1 MAVDIGSTL
10 RRALTTLGSRGRI
23 INTWVQTL
31 AIIAA
36 GVWALIYTFV
46 YKEVVLPATAP
57 VNISVD
63 LAIKQAAVVT
73 DAKRD
78 LIAVEMKIIAVN
90 PSSRI
95 LYLLPIPWVA
105 TGYTIVPR
113 KIVAQPFAQ
122 EDVSLAL
129 LSPTGKIERHSEIG
143 LSALV
148 AIGRLFNATILNPGE
163 KLQRIIVF
171 HVPPAT
177 YDMLD
182 VMATMTLTTI
192 NPSGFERKWSLDPK
206 NPLSGETWFRV
217 GKDHQLVKLR
227 EPEVEHW
234 KRKLGLHRVES
245 IAELSLG
252 RPRP

>member
-1 MAVDIGSTL
+1 MLRKAV
-10 RRALTTLGSRGRI
+10 TTLGSRGKT

-36 GVWALIYTFV
+36 GIWAIIYTFV
-46 YKEVVLPATAP
+46 YKEVLLPATAP

-95 LYLLPIPWVA
+95 LHLLPSPWLVS
-105 TGYTIVPR
+105 GYTVVPR
-113 KIVAQPFAQ
+113 KIVEQPFAQ

-129 LSPTGKIERHSEIG
+129 LSTTGKIERHSEIG

-148 AIGRLFNATILNPGE
+148 AIGRLFNNTVLNPGE

-182 VMATMTLTTI
+182 VIVTMTLTTTD
-192 NPSGFERKWSLDPK
+192 PRGFEVKWSIDPT
-206 NPLSGETWFRV
+206 NRFLRETWFTV
-217 GKDHQLVKLR
+217 GKDQHVPLR
-227 EPEVEHW
+227 ESEVDHL
-234 KRKLGLHRVES
+234 KGKLGSQRVES

>member
-1 MAVDIGSTL
+1 MAVKIGSTL
-10 RRALTTLGSRGRI
+10 RKVLTTLRSRGKA
-23 INTWVQTL
+23 INTWVQTS

-36 GVWALIYTFV
+36 GIWAIIYTVV
-46 YKEVVLPATAP
+46 YKEVLLPATAP

-63 LAIKQAAVVT
+63 LAIKQAAVVA

-95 LYLLPIPWVA
+95 LYLLPSPWVA
-105 TGYTIVPR
+105 SGYTVAPR
-113 KIVAQPFAQ
+113 KIVEQPFAQ
-122 EDVSLAL
+122 EDVSVAL
-129 LSPTGKIERHSEIG
+129 LSPTGRIERHSEFG
-143 LSALV
+143 LGALV
-148 AIGRLFNATILNPGE
+148 AIGRLFSNTVLNPGE

-182 VMATMTLTTI
+182 VMVTMTLTTT
-192 NPSGFERKWSLDPK
+192 NPSGFVGKWSI
-206 NPLSGETWFRV
+206 NPTNRLLRVTWFRV
-217 GKDHQLVKLR
+217 GKDQLVQLR

-234 KRKLGLHRVES
+234 SGKLGLQRVES